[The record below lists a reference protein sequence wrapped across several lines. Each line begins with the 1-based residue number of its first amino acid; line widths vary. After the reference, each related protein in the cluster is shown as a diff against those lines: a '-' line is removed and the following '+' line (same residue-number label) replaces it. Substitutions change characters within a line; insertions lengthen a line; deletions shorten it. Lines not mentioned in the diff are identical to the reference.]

1 MKGTKLFALIYA
13 FISFQLY
20 LGISN
25 NFTKSIFGVCANE
38 VANLQIDLEN
48 TMLYNYVKSL
58 YWKKIA
64 HISQGLLLGIIL
76 LFNYDVSKLF
86 DILLDNSSVICKNN
100 TYKNILVTILS
111 IVTLSLWQLDKLPFI
126 IPAITLIYLTKI
138 ILSSC
143 DKNQFN
149 LILLVIACG
158 YLLYNLGKRGYYY
171 SNFIESSYFSNL
183 FDLFVG
189 MSISIILYGFLYNK
203 QNDNLLLDL
212 KHMYII
218 VGIFSI
224 ITLVVIYLIKQSKPN
239 FGNVKTLND
248 VKGRC
253 LNSNEI
259 KKI

>member
-1 MKGTKLFALIYA
+1 MNGIKLFSLIYA
-13 FISFQLY
+13 FISLQLY

-25 NFTKSIFGVCANE
+25 NFTKTIFGVCTSEISGSIININNSMA
-38 VANLQIDLEN
+38 
-48 TMLYNYVKSL
+48 YNYLKSL
-58 YWKKIA
+58 YWKKIG
-64 HISQGLLLGIIL
+64 HILQGILLGTILLL
-76 LFNYDVSKLF
+76 NYDISKLF
-86 DILLDNSSVICKNN
+86 DILSDNSSVICTNT
-100 TYKNILVTILS
+100 TYKNTILIILS
-111 IVTLSLWQLDKLPFI
+111 IVTLSLSQLHKLPVI
-126 IPAITLIYLTKI
+126 IPVITFIYLTKI

-143 DKNQFN
+143 DKNQYN
-149 LILLVIACG
+149 IVLLAIACG

-183 FDLFVG
+183 FDYFVG
-189 MSISIILYGFLYNK
+189 MSISIILYGVFYNK
-203 QNDNLLLDL
+203 QNDNLLLDM

-224 ITLVVIYLIKQSKPN
+224 ITLLVIHLIKQSKPN

-259 KKI
+259 NKN